1 MTDRAVITSPCVGG
15 ESLRRR
21 RSWDYWRFYGGE
33 TALQS
38 RHGSPC
44 SALLRVDDGSDWSFE
59 NKRSGAI
66 HDWRGRICSEF
77 CTRLLEEEAF
87 KNNQEIEI

>member
-66 HDWRGRICSEF
+66 HVSAAELTSSEPTVSPSRG
-77 CTRLLEEEAF
+77 AD
-87 KNNQEIEI
+87 